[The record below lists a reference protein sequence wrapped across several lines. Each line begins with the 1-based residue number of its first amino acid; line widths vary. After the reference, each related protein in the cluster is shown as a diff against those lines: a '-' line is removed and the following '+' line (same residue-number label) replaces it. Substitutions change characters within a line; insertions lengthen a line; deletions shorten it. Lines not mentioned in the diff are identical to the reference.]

1 MFNLS
6 SVHLSNR
13 ELRALRRVKRR
24 LPISARCANV
34 LRRISFVDVQS
45 TFCFSRFCICRI
57 TDSGLRFLDFKNSE
71 RSDRRW
77 TRSIA
82 VISALISL
90 AALIVSVVSLLL
102 SARAMQAQGLL
113 PEWIKLR

>member
-34 LRRISFVDVQS
+34 LRRISFVEVQS
-45 TFCFSRFCICRI
+45 TLCFSLFCICRI

-77 TRSIA
+77 TRTLA

-90 AALIVSVVSLLL
+90 SALIVSVVSLLL
-102 SARAMQAQGLL
+102 SAKAMQAQGLL

>member
-1 MFNLS
+1 MFDFS

-13 ELRALRRVKRR
+13 EMRALRRVKRR
-24 LPISARCANV
+24 LPITARSADV

-45 TFCFSRFCICRI
+45 TLCFSRFCKCRI
-57 TDSGLRFLDFKNSE
+57 TDIGIRFLDFKNTE